1 MKTISIQDFRCFEGR
16 HNVNLAPITYL
27 VGENSTGKSS
37 FLSATRIAYDLL
49 FTKLNVHFNE
59 PPFSLGSYDEIAFYP
74 GGNKGRAKNFC
85 IGSSLDETQQDSK
98 SVIDSKF
105 IFSEGLIEPSLIEA
119 EVTIDETKFILKFS
133 EGDNNPSSLTVK
145 SPKFQETIQLESED
159 IAIRRFIPSMGLLDF
174 LIFADMDIRGKFETE
189 KIKNKYSSIT
199 KNFGDNYF
207 PYRHS
212 KSQRP
217 YSIAPIRTKPSRTYD
232 PLTEVPGPEVDHVP
246 MMLSKLDLGKKSD
259 WTEIR
264 NSLNKFG
271 DNSGMFQ
278 DVSIKRKGRT
288 GADPFQIGVK
298 ISGPP
303 KNLINVG
310 YGVSQVLPV
319 IFDLTR
325 LSDHSLFLLQQ
336 PEVHLHPKAQASLGT
351 FVVDQML
358 KHNQKFIN

>member
-1 MKTISIQDFRCFEGR
+1 
-16 HNVNLAPITYL
+16 
-27 VGENSTGKSS
+27 
-37 FLSATRIAYDLL
+37 
-49 FTKLNVHFNE
+49 
-59 PPFSLGSYDEIAFYP
+59 
-74 GGNKGRAKNFC
+74 
-85 IGSSLDETQQDSK
+85 
-98 SVIDSKF
+98 
-105 IFSEGLIEPSLIEA
+105 
-119 EVTIDETKFILKFS
+119 
-133 EGDNNPSSLTVK
+133 
-145 SPKFQETIQLESED
+145 
-159 IAIRRFIPSMGLLDF
+159 MGLLDF

-199 KNFGDNYF
+199 KNFRDNYF
-207 PYRHS
+207 HYRHS

-232 PLTEVPGPEVDHVP
+232 PLTEVPGPEGDHVP
-246 MMLSKLDLGKKSD
+246 MMLSKLDLGEKSD

-303 KNLINVG
+303 KNLIDVG

-358 KHNQKFIN
+358 KHNQKFIIETHSDYIMDRVRSTVLENKQLKHSDVLILYFERNKSNVRIHEISMDEDANLLNVPDGYRNFFIDEERKLLGI